1 MAAKEKLNVAEPPV
15 EFNDSG
21 KIHTWTIK
29 DAKDGDIIAL
39 NSGWTCLF
47 KRIHGVWFSSHCFI
61 TSDGEFL
68 TGYERHAIDS
78 KINGDAHP
86 ATEDEKERLF
96 KAIKDAGF
104 VWNMEAK
111 KLENAEKDD

>member
-1 MAAKEKLNVAEPPV
+1 MDNKKINIAETAFKDRETHFLNLQ
-15 EFNDSG
+15 N
-21 KIHTWTIK
+21 
-29 DAKDGDIIAL
+29 AKDGDIIAYD
-39 NSGWTCLF
+39 SGWTCIF
-47 KRIHGVWFSSHCFI
+47 KGSRGVWFSSHCFI

-68 TGYERHAIDS
+68 TGYDEHAIDS
-78 KINGDAHP
+78 CVNGDAHP

-111 KLENAEKDD
+111 KLENAEKVAEL